1 MAISNSSI
9 AATPTNTTVYTS
21 SGNTA
26 IITLIFCNTSLYNAG
41 TPTAN
46 TTNLTVYAVPTGNAV
61 GTSNMIINALP
72 IPAGETFTF
81 DTEKMV
87 LSQGDSIVAIATA
100 ANLTATISY
109 MSV

>member
-9 AATPTNTTVYTS
+9 AATPTNTTIYS
-21 SGNTA
+21 STGDTA
-26 IITLIFCNTSLYNAG
+26 IITLIFCNTSLYNPS
-41 TPTAN
+41 TPTAD
-46 TTNLTVYAVPTGNAV
+46 TTELSVYVVPQGNAV

-87 LSQGDSIVAIATA
+87 LSQGDSIVAIASA
-100 ANLTATISY
+100 ANITATISY